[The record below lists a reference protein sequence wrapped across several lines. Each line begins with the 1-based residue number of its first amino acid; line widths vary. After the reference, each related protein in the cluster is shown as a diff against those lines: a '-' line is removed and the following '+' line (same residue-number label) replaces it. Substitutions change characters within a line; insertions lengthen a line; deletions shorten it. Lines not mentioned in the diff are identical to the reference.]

1 MPSITDLSYTNNMES
16 NKKPFLTDLVETLD
30 SVQTYINDSVKDN
43 LLQLALDSYPAA
55 YAFDSDGLA
64 QYTNNL
70 YDKLTAT
77 DSYTGGD
84 LTIST
89 TGAWTDLDAINA
101 AITLTPELAGD
112 FKVTFQFILES
123 VTSNATNETDIR
135 FRLTDSTTASTFTP
149 RAKLITAASG
159 TTTAVPVSLSYVY
172 DAWIAAA
179 KTVKLQYYITTA
191 TATVI
196 KVYANTN
203 VPLVMDAEK
212 V

>member
-1 MPSITDLSYTNNMES
+1 MPSISDLSYTNNMAS

-30 SVQTYINDSVKDN
+30 SVQTYINDSIKDN
-43 LLQLALDSYPAA
+43 LIQLALDSYPAA

-149 RAKLITAASG
+149 RVKLITAASG

-172 DAWIAAA
+172 DAWSAAA

-203 VPLVMDAEK
+203 DPLVMDAEK